1 MIKRKTTK
9 MTRNRSKLNEFVI
22 DGKKYQSKSL
32 YDAHVALKHAKNIG
46 IIESFDLDS
55 SNISKRSRYT
65 SYKPIIDGIKF
76 DSLMEGQYY
85 VYLKDRLRKN
95 EIFNLTLQP
104 SYILQEAFTKNG
116 KKFRP
121 IVYVADFRF
130 QDKDAN
136 WIVVDIKG
144 KETVEFKL
152 KQKMFEFKYPDLSLS
167 VIQEYEGQWL
177 SLSEIRKLKRNKKK
191 QNKEK

>member
-1 MIKRKTTK
+1 MIRRKTIKTTK
-9 MTRNRSKLNEFVI
+9 NKTKTSGYVI

-32 YDAHVALKHAKNIG
+32 YDAHVLLKHAQHKG

-55 SNISKRSRYT
+55 GNISKRSRYT
-65 SYKPIIDGIKF
+65 SYKPVIDGIKF

-85 VYLKDRLRKN
+85 VHLKERLLKN
-95 EIFNLTLQP
+95 DIANLTLQP
-104 SYILQEAFTKNG
+104 SYTLQEAFTKNG
-116 KKFRP
+116 KRFRP
-121 IVYVADFRF
+121 IIYIADFKY

-136 WIVVDIKG
+136 WIIVDVKG

-152 KQKMFEFKYPDLSLS
+152 KQKLFEFKYPDLSLS

-177 SLSEIRKLKRNKKK
+177 TLSEIRKLKRDKKK
-191 QNKEK
+191 NK